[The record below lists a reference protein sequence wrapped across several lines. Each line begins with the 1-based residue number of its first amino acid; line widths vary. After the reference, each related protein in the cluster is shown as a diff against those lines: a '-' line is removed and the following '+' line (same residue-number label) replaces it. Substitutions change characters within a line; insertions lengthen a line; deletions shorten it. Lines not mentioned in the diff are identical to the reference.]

1 MKGVVTKSLA
11 NGAEMVWAV
20 PTGGFGHA
28 ADEQPLPYI
37 RYKGC
42 SVTPRYGGDE
52 SFSDAGYA
60 SLPLPRFTL
69 VDPWPLRQKLFNL
82 FRKRINIYWR
92 NLFASV
98 CRKNGDFF
106 FGEQLNY
113 KLVKDGFYGKSPVVL
128 HIRTFEVLKSQIRII
143 DVLEFKMQVELRCMV
158 VANGFVENQ
167 FLKILHVSDYQAHIR
182 GASSSTGGR
191 QVIDFCSD
199 ATSVDKGSRFR
210 FEQVYEVLGVV

>member
-1 MKGVVTKSLA
+1 M
-11 NGAEMVWAV
+11 
-20 PTGGFGHA
+20 
-28 ADEQPLPYI
+28 
-37 RYKGC
+37 
-42 SVTPRYGGDE
+42 
-52 SFSDAGYA
+52 
-60 SLPLPRFTL
+60 
-69 VDPWPLRQKLFNL
+69 
-82 FRKRINIYWR
+82 
-92 NLFASV
+92 
-98 CRKNGDFF
+98 
-106 FGEQLNY
+106 
-113 KLVKDGFYGKSPVVL
+113 L